1 MTPLRLILIVV
12 ILASFGTIGVDYIMK
27 SKSPV
32 RDVVVVDV
40 QDETRQVEVSEET
53 RVNVINS
60 KLPTSPATSSTNTV
74 VKSTL
79 TALSPW
85 SSYLSTSG
93 NYTKSPWAG
102 TIRNRVSETEPANVL
117 LNTNILMV
125 DSQGLESARRQSDV
139 DAYMKAFLADSG
151 AQWREGMYSRT
162 IGLINEQKK
171 SSKTFSWQI
180 GNEINSIHFRDA
192 FNTWS
197 AANPTKKLSGD
208 PIIPYFVE
216 YYLAPSIEGIRR
228 AELEMGIDVPVALG
242 SIAGAYNPN
251 NRKWLDDI
259 LSYKITGTYAPT
271 LAGKKVSE
279 IIEIATIHY
288 LVSIDDD
295 WENSLNGIWNKWV
308 GVGSVRG
315 LWSTEEIGKKA
326 GGRGEGAG
334 TAVRVFARYNSWWIK
349 KGINSERGLSSFW
362 GPEISGPAGSTTNG
376 NYSLGLINNFWGN
389 KNGKLIDRSSS
400 LKFGELTGLYEAY
413 LFGNTLSP
421 EKALMIVFPRRDS
434 SVALS
439 SVSFSIPGWNGSVS
453 ASAHT
458 LSTSGDKISN
468 PSVIQKDGLYSI
480 NFQPQLSLQASG
492 NNVPVYVILLTK
504 N

>member
-1 MTPLRLILIVV
+1 MNYLRIISIVV
-12 ILASFGTIGVDYIMK
+12 ILASLGAIGVNYFVK
-27 SKSPV
+27 SKTPAQDK
-32 RDVVVVDV
+32 RDMIP
-40 QDETRQVEVSEET
+40 RGEVSGS
-53 RVNVINS
+53 I
-60 KLPTSPATSSTNTV
+60 KTSTSSKPTTPSANT
-74 VKSTL
+74 STVSNDAP
-79 TALSPW
+79 TALSSW

-93 NYTKSPWAG
+93 NYTSSPWAG
-102 TIRNRVSETEPANVL
+102 TIRNRISETEPANVL
-117 LNTNILMV
+117 LHANILMV
-125 DSQGLESARRQSDV
+125 ESQGLESARQQSEV
-139 DAYMKAFLADSG
+139 DAYMKAFIADKGVS
-151 AQWREGMYSRT
+151 WREGMYSRT
-162 IGLINEQKK
+162 ISLISEQKK
-171 SSKTFSWQI
+171 SSRTFSWQI

-216 YYLAPSIEGIRR
+216 YYLAPSIEGIHR
-228 AELEMGIDVPVALG
+228 AEAEMGVDVPVALG

-271 LAGKKVSE
+271 LAGKKVSD

-288 LVSIDDD
+288 LVSSDDD
-295 WENSLNGIWNKWV
+295 WENSLNGIWDKWI

-315 LWSTEEIGKKA
+315 LWSTEELGKKA
-326 GGRGEGAG
+326 GSGGEGAEV
-334 TAVRVFARYNSWWIK
+334 AMRVFARYNSWWIK
-349 KGINSERGLSSFW
+349 KGIDSEKGLASFW
-362 GPEISGPAGSTTNG
+362 GPEISGPAGNATNG

-389 KNGKLIDRSSS
+389 KNGKIIDLSSS
-400 LKFGELTGLYEAY
+400 LKFGELSGTYESY

-421 EKALMIVFPRRDS
+421 DKALMIIFPRRDS
-434 SVALS
+434 SVTLS
-439 SVSFSIPGWNGSVS
+439 SVSFGIPGWDAGVS

-458 LSTSGDKISN
+458 LSSSGDKTN
-468 PSVIQKDGLYSI
+468 TPSVEQTAGLYSL

-492 NNVPVYVILLTK
+492 NDIPVYVLLLTK